1 LHILIFLAPPLF
13 KTTEGVV
20 VGFQIFAWAPKKKKK
35 NSGKKIKFGPP
46 PPGPL
51 GAIFRFFLENFR
63 RRSIRVLKLHRG
75 FILTKKGDI
84 SPPKNSETPNCP
96 PGGHF

>member
-1 LHILIFLAPPLF
+1 LLPPLF

-35 NSGKKIKFGPP
+35 ILEEEKKFG

-51 GAIFRFFLENFR
+51 GDDF
-63 RRSIRVLKLHRG
+63 
-75 FILTKKGDI
+75 
-84 SPPKNSETPNCP
+84 
-96 PGGHF
+96 